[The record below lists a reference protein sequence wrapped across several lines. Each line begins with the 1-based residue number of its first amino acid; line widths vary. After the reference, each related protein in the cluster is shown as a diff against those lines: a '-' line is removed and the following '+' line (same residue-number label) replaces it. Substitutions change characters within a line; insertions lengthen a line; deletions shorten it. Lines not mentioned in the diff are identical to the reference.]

1 MMQVAVCVQP
11 VPIGVLGKYTMPL
24 FIVDEIREI
33 TSARLLTEWEARA
46 AKQGIR
52 RLCMDSREVGEGDLF
67 VAIKGERMDGHEFVL
82 AALKKGAVGA
92 LVQDDYRLPPSLP
105 QRGGRKPVL
114 LGVPDTLRA
123 YQQLAAYH
131 RNRFQIPV
139 VAVTGSNGKTTT
151 KEMVADVLAQR
162 WPVLRT
168 EGNLN
173 NRIGV
178 PQTLFRLAPRHKAAV
193 IEMGVDQTGQTARL
207 CEITRPT
214 IGLITNIGP
223 DHLEFFGTMDVSAQ
237 AKGELLEFL
246 PPEGHAVLN
255 ADDAYFGYLASRA
268 RCDVLSFGLSAKAQ
282 VRAERLTLGSRQG
295 TQFHLRLPG
304 RSKPQLVSMR
314 VHGMHNVLNALA
326 AAAVGHAMGLSPVTI
341 AEGLARFRPA
351 AMRSQVL
358 TVGGIRIINDCYNAN
373 PASMKAAIDLLLAL
387 GADSRSVAVLGDM
400 LELGPSAPALHREVG
415 AYLAERGVTQLIACG
430 ALGKLVAE
438 GARSAGMAPER
449 VLHEPD
455 AVRAGAALQALVK
468 EGDVVLVKASRGMKM
483 EQAVEML
490 GGASRDAA
498 TGKRAQG
505 H

>member
-1 MMQVAVCVQP
+1 MLVALCGLP
-11 VPIGVLGKYTMPL
+11 VSAGELGKYTMPL

-33 TSARLLTEWEARA
+33 VSARVLTGGDARG

-52 RLCMDSREVGEGDLF
+52 RLCTDSREIGEGDLF
-67 VAIKGERMDGHEFVL
+67 VAIRGERMDGHDFVL
-82 AALKKGAVGA
+82 AALKKGAVAA
-92 LVQDDYRLPPSLP
+92 LVADDYRVPASL
-105 QRGGRKPVL
+105 QTGAARRPVL

-123 YQQLAAYH
+123 FQQLAAYH

-151 KEMVADVLAQR
+151 KEMTADVLAQR

-193 IEMGVDQTGQTARL
+193 VEMGVDQVGQTARL
-207 CEITRPT
+207 CEIVRPT

-246 PPEGHAVLN
+246 PPEGSAVLN

-268 RCDVLSFGLSAKAQ
+268 RCEVLSFGLSAKAQ
-282 VRAERLTLGSRQG
+282 VRAERLTMGSRQG
-295 TQFHLRLPG
+295 TQFLLRLPG
-304 RSKPQLVSMR
+304 RSKPQPVSIR
-314 VHGMHNVLNALA
+314 VHGMHNILNALA
-326 AAAVGHAMGLSPVTI
+326 AAAVGHAMGLSPATI

-373 PASMKAAIDLLLAL
+373 PASMKAAIELLLAL
-387 GADSRSVAVLGDM
+387 GAGARTVAVLGDM

-415 AYLAERGVTQLIACG
+415 AYLAERGVARLIACG
-430 ALGKLVAE
+430 QLGRHVAD
-438 GARSAGMAPER
+438 GARGAGMAAER

-455 AVRAGAALQALVK
+455 ATHAGAALRALVQ
-468 EGDVVLVKASRGMKM
+468 EGDVVLVKASRGMRM

-490 GGASRDAA
+490 AGSPRESAA
-498 TGKRAQG
+498 GKQAQG